1 MFKPSITI
9 WNEVENQFSAAD
21 AERGVEGGHVMWH
34 AAQLVRV
41 VYRWQ
46 ATPYYRMICGKIGI
60 WTRGLSG
67 GRTQHDSVEMRALLE
82 SAKNAYK
89 VIHWQRKL
97 VRRDAEFCRGYRSPS
112 LSGDD
117 VQDDKV
123 VVMDADEE
131 GEKE

>member
-1 MFKPSITI
+1 MQLSSFASFIDGKLLHVVCIFEA
-9 WNEVENQFSAAD
+9 EVRRS
-21 AERGVEGGHVMWH
+21 
-34 AAQLVRV
+34 
-41 VYRWQ
+41 
-46 ATPYYRMICGKIGI
+46 GKIGI